1 VPPSL
6 VPEGKLDTIPESEFV
21 VDDANTVFYHV
32 LSDTETFCNVG
43 ISQTLG
49 DKVDE
54 LPFAFIQ
61 IG

>member
-1 VPPSL
+1 MLPSL
-6 VPEGKLDTIPESEFV
+6 VPEGKLDTIPESKFV
-21 VDDANTVFYHV
+21 IDDANTVFYHV
-32 LSDTETFCNVG
+32 LSDAETFCNVG
-43 ISQTLG
+43 IFQTLG